1 MIKKIYKGEI
11 MKKIIAIVSLLF
23 TLFTL
28 SACSLFDDGK
38 PKYNEVSKE
47 YIDFTSISRGK
58 VIDEGK
64 VAIFLKFKSDY
75 NLNKIEAVGALVNA
89 SGENVVEFEES
100 MNYSPARKS
109 VEIVVMVDADLLSE
123 IRTATF
129 TLVKG
134 YTLDEIAVE

>member
-1 MIKKIYKGEI
+1 

-23 TLFTL
+23 TLFAL

-38 PKYNEVSKE
+38 PKYNEVSQE
-47 YIDFTSISRGK
+47 NIEFTSISRGN
-58 VIDEGK
+58 VIDGGRI
-64 VAIFLKFKSDY
+64 AIFLRFKSDY
-75 NLNKIEAVGALVNA
+75 NLNKIEVVGALVNA
-89 SGENVVEFEES
+89 SGETVVEFEEN

-109 VEIVVMVDADLLSE
+109 VEICFMVDADLISK